1 MNEHELLNIIVTG
14 SNHRYSGLRGRGFR
28 VSRNLI
34 VLLVVLRI
42 IDVRLRFFEESNSN
56 RSFLKF
62 LVSSYGFAFGLTV
75 IEVDFKLVQHIC
87 HQLVELFV
95 LFMSFCLVI
104 TDDVFEFADSDF
116 IVQVRFGTPDVALVV
131 DGLNSVVG
139 LPILCF
145 SKARV
150 ESDIFWHFFEEGGK
164 VEISF
169 ILLVQAI

>member
-1 MNEHELLNIIVTG
+1 MLCRCITLFALFVFVTVRPRYWMNEHELLNIIVTG

-42 IDVRLRFFEESNSN
+42 IDVRLRFFEETNSN

-131 DGLNSVVG
+131 DGLNPV
-139 LPILCF
+139 F
-145 SKARV
+145 
-150 ESDIFWHFFEEGGK
+150 D
-164 VEISF
+164 
-169 ILLVQAI
+169 